1 MEVILITQII
11 ILIALIYTFRWLS
24 DYNNQIEVI
33 LLSILKHHINL
44 LKAFD
49 KKEEDIIKDISNIM
63 TVMSDAADI
72 ETIEIVKFKI
82 CNIKKQTEKLIKLSC
97 SLLDMKKEGILI

>member
-1 MEVILITQII
+1 M
-11 ILIALIYTFRWLS
+11 IYAFRWLTN
-24 DYNNQIEVI
+24 YNNRIEVI

-44 LKAFD
+44 LNAFD

-72 ETIEIVKFKI
+72 ETIEIVKFRI
-82 CNIKKQTEKLIKLSC
+82 CNIKKQTERLIKLSC
-97 SLLDMKKEGILI
+97 SVLNKEEGILI